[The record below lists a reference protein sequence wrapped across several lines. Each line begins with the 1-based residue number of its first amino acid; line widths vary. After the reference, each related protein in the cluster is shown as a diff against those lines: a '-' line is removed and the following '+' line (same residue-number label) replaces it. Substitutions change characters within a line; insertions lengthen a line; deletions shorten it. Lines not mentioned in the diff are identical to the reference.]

1 MFDRP
6 VFAFTLIGV
15 SLAVLACS
23 GLALGIRFAATH
35 PLVEL
40 LTPADVPTI
49 TPPPLP
55 KPSPPAPTPTQPP
68 TPPVQPT
75 PPAPKAPPAP
85 PPVIRVPGAFELYDL
100 FEKHLVWA
108 EANYKGRW
116 IEMPVGNMYSV
127 RKMVIQGDRSS
138 RSSYALTAYAGAHET
153 LVVLLI
159 DPKDAHNWQDM
170 SHGATIQGR
179 CEGVGSSF
187 SYGHTLYLWDCRIVP
202 AKK

>member
-1 MFDRP
+1 M
-6 VFAFTLIGV
+6 
-15 SLAVLACS
+15 
-23 GLALGIRFAATH
+23 
-35 PLVEL
+35 
-40 LTPADVPTI
+40 
-49 TPPPLP
+49 
-55 KPSPPAPTPTQPP
+55 
-68 TPPVQPT
+68 
-75 PPAPKAPPAP
+75 
-85 PPVIRVPGAFELYDL
+85 IRVPGAFELYDL